1 MESAKTNS
9 LSNSLSRLMPES
21 LSSNRATSVAATNAA
36 PTFGESVTN
45 AVDATASSTTGFF
58 ESITWQTW
66 LIIILI
72 LAFLGINIFIYL
84 AKATTDVSNFVNTY
98 FGPVLRLF
106 GFSALETT
114 KQTINT
120 SATGTKAGV
129 DIVANT
135 TTGAIDTVEDAA
147 RSNAT
152 TSNMNTMPTMPTSSS
167 SSTSN
172 ATTSNSN
179 TNKPAPQKATSSQ
192 NNSMPVQQQIQ
203 QAGGA
208 YEWSQSSL
216 DSALNDASKQKEPQ
230 PNESTS
236 YTTGYTTGKAGW
248 CYIGD
253 DRGTRSCAEVGV
265 NDTCMSGDIFPTQDV
280 CMNPNLRV

>member
-1 MESAKTNS
+1 MAS
-9 LSNSLSRLMPES
+9 
-21 LSSNRATSVAATNAA
+21 
-36 PTFGESVTN
+36 
-45 AVDATASSTTGFF
+45 TASTSSGFF

-152 TSNMNTMPTMPTSSS
+152 TSNATTSNTT
-167 SSTSN
+167 TSN
-172 ATTSNSN
+172 ATTSNAN

-192 NNSMPVQQQIQ
+192 KGSMPVQQQIQ

-216 DSALNDASKQKEPQ
+216 DSALNDAAKQPEPM

-253 DRGTRSCAEVGV
+253 DRGTRSCAQVGV
-265 NDTCMSGDIFPTQDV
+265 NDVCMSGDIFPTQDV

>member
-21 LSSNRATSVAATNAA
+21 LISNKATTVAASAA
-36 PTFGESVTN
+36 PTFGESVTS

-98 FGPVLRLF
+98 FGPILRLF

-152 TSNMNTMPTMPTSSS
+152 TSNMNTMPSTMP
-167 SSTSN
+167 STTMPS
-172 ATTSNSN
+172 TTS

-208 YEWSQSSL
+208 YEWSQSAL

-236 YTTGYTTGKAGW
+236 YTTGKAGW

>member
-21 LSSNRATSVAATNAA
+21 LSSNRATSVAAASAA

-152 TSNMNTMPTMPTSSS
+152 TSNMNTMPSTMPTMPTSSS
-167 SSTSN
+167 SS
-172 ATTSNSN
+172 TSNSN

-236 YTTGYTTGKAGW
+236 YMTGYTTGKAGW

>member
-21 LSSNRATSVAATNAA
+21 LISNKATTVAASAA
-36 PTFGESVTN
+36 PTFGESVTS

-98 FGPVLRLF
+98 FGPILRLF

-152 TSNMNTMPTMPTSSS
+152 TMPSTTMPSTTMPS
-167 SSTSN
+167 
-172 ATTSNSN
+172 TTS

-208 YEWSQSSL
+208 YEWSQSAL

-236 YTTGYTTGKAGW
+236 YTTGKAGW

>member
-21 LSSNRATSVAATNAA
+21 LISDKATSVATSAA
-36 PTFGESVTN
+36 PTFGESM
-45 AVDATASSTTGFF
+45 ASTASTSSGFF

-152 TSNMNTMPTMPTSSS
+152 TSNATTMPSMPTSSS

-172 ATTSNSN
+172 ATTSNATTSNAN

-192 NNSMPVQQQIQ
+192 KGSMPVQQQIQ

-216 DSALNDASKQKEPQ
+216 DSALNDAAKQPEPM

-253 DRGTRSCAEVGV
+253 DRGTRSCAQVGV
-265 NDTCMSGDIFPTQDV
+265 NDVCMSGDIFPTQDV

>member
-21 LSSNRATSVAATNAA
+21 LSSNRATSVAAASAA

-147 RSNAT
+147 RSNA
-152 TSNMNTMPTMPTSSS
+152 NTMPSMPTSSS

-172 ATTSNSN
+172 AN
-179 TNKPAPQKATSSQ
+179 TNKPAPQKATCSQ

-236 YTTGYTTGKAGW
+236 YTTGKAGW

>member
-1 MESAKTNS
+1 
-9 LSNSLSRLMPES
+9 
-21 LSSNRATSVAATNAA
+21 
-36 PTFGESVTN
+36 
-45 AVDATASSTTGFF
+45 
-58 ESITWQTW
+58 
-66 LIIILI
+66 LI

-98 FGPVLRLF
+98 FGPILRLF

-152 TSNMNTMPTMPTSSS
+152 TSNMNTMPSTMP
-167 SSTSN
+167 STTMPSTTMPS
-172 ATTSNSN
+172 TTS

-208 YEWSQSSL
+208 YEWSQSAL

-236 YTTGYTTGKAGW
+236 YTTGKAGW

>member
-36 PTFGESVTN
+36 PTFGESM
-45 AVDATASSTTGFF
+45 ASTASTSTGFF

-66 LIIILI
+66 LIVILI

-84 AKATTDVSNFVNTY
+84 AKATSDVSNFVNTY
-98 FGPVLRLF
+98 FGPILRLF

-147 RSNAT
+147 RSNA
-152 TSNMNTMPTMPTSSS
+152 NTMPSMPTSSS

-172 ATTSNSN
+172 AN

-236 YTTGYTTGKAGW
+236 YMTGYTTGKAGW

>member
-21 LSSNRATSVAATNAA
+21 LSSNRATSVAAASAA

-147 RSNAT
+147 RSNA
-152 TSNMNTMPTMPTSSS
+152 NTMPSMPTSSS

-172 ATTSNSN
+172 AN

-236 YTTGYTTGKAGW
+236 YTTGKAGW
-248 CYIGD
+248 CYIGTD
-253 DRGTRSCAEVGV
+253 HGIRTCAEIGV
-265 NDTCMSGDIFPTQDV
+265 NDGCMSGDVFPNQAI
-280 CMNPNLRV
+280 CMNPNLRA

>member
-21 LSSNRATSVAATNAA
+21 LSPDRATSVATSAA
-36 PTFGESVTN
+36 PTFGE
-45 AVDATASSTTGFF
+45 ASTTSSGFF

-106 GFSALETT
+106 GFTALETT

-147 RSNAT
+147 RSNA
-152 TSNMNTMPTMPTSSS
+152 NTMSSTTMP
-167 SSTSN
+167 STSN
-172 ATTSNSN
+172 ANTSNAT

-208 YEWSQSSL
+208 YEWNQSAL

>member
-21 LSSNRATSVAATNAA
+21 LISNKATTVAASAA
-36 PTFGESVTN
+36 PTFGESVTS

-98 FGPVLRLF
+98 FGPILRLF

-152 TSNMNTMPTMPTSSS
+152 TSNMNTMPSTMP
-167 SSTSN
+167 STTMPSTTMPS
-172 ATTSNSN
+172 TTS

-208 YEWSQSSL
+208 YEWSQSAL

-236 YTTGYTTGKAGW
+236 YTTGKAGW